1 MKPIYFVTTL
11 CTLNHATFVGA
22 RFTLLLYAIHLGA
35 SPVVLGMLGASFS
48 VLSMLTLVS
57 VGRWADR
64 VGTRRPMQAFNF
76 GVIVCLA
83 AVFVWGSLPALFLAA
98 TLGGWMYNSFW
109 VCGQQLIGHMSTA
122 EDRAA
127 NYGLAGTGLAV
138 ASFTGPLLAG
148 FAIDHVGHG
157 PTLGMLAL
165 LGMAPAIMLAATR
178 LRFPGPSR
186 AAHPEVGA
194 AAGAPKPAGEHGIF
208 DLLRHAVLRRVLT
221 MSLTLLAAWDL
232 FYFLMPIRG
241 SELRFSASIMGLVF
255 GGFTT
260 GVFAVRLVVPLLLRR
275 FGQWQ
280 LLLVSLAVSAAS
292 YVLFVPTAS
301 FLPILAVALLLGL
314 AVGTQMP
321 LSSALLYEN
330 APPGRGGEAIGLR
343 VMLSSWT
350 STWLPLCAGAL
361 TGIQGVGP
369 IFLLAG
375 VLQFGVFYANRGQ
388 WRARASPGPAN
399 NNAS

>member
-1 MKPIYFVTTL
+1 MRPIYFVTTL

-22 RFTLLLYAIHLGA
+22 RFTLLLYAIHMGA
-35 SPVVLGMLGASFS
+35 SPAALGALGASFS
-48 VLSMLTLVS
+48 VLSVFTLVS

-64 VGTRRPMQAFNF
+64 VGTRRPMQAFNL
-76 GVIVCLA
+76 GVIACLA
-83 AVFVWGSLPALFLAA
+83 AVFFWGSLPMLFVCAII
-98 TLGGWMYNSFW
+98 GGWLYNGFW
-109 VCGQQLIGHMSTA
+109 VCGQQLIGHMSSA

-127 NYGLAGTGLAV
+127 NYGIAGTGLAV
-138 ASFTGPLLAG
+138 ASFIGPVLAG
-148 FAIDHVGHG
+148 FAIDHFGHG

-165 LGMAPAIMLAATR
+165 LGTAPAIMLAATR
-178 LRFPGPSR
+178 QRFPGPGR
-186 AAHPEVGA
+186 AAGSDAGAAKGA
-194 AAGAPKPAGEHGIF
+194 AARGIF
-208 DLLRHAVLRRVLT
+208 DLLRHRVLRRVLI
-221 MSLTLLAAWDL
+221 MSLTLGAAWDL

-241 SELRFSASIMGLVF
+241 AELQFSASITGLVF

-260 GVFAVRLVVPLLLRR
+260 GVFAVRMVVPLLLRR

-280 LLLVSLAVSAAS
+280 LLLVSLAVSGAS
-292 YVLFVPTAS
+292 YVLFMPTAS
-301 FLPILAVALLLGL
+301 FAPIVSVALLLGL
-314 AVGTQMP
+314 ALGAQLP

-330 APPGRGGEAIGLR
+330 APQGRGGEAIGLR

-350 STWLPLCAGAL
+350 STSLPLCAGAL

-388 WRARASPGPAN
+388 WRARASPGAAN
-399 NNAS
+399 HNAS